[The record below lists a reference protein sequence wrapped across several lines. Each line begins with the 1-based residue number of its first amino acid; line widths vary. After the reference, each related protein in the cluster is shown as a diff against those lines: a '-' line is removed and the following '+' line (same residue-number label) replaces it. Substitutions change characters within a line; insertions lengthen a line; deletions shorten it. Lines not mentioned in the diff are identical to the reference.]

1 MYLMYVDESGDYGL
15 AGSPTSYLVLT
26 GLIVHELRWKDCSE
40 ELLTLRKRFR
50 DNFGLKLREEFHAS
64 NLVTRPGSLLRIKRH
79 KRLVM
84 IRQYADA
91 LANLRDLAVLNV
103 VVQKSGK
110 SDDYDVFSS
119 AWRALTQRFENT
131 LLCHNFP
138 GPANPDERG
147 LIISDHTDD
156 KKLIRLIREMRHYNP
171 VPHSRAYGSIGYRDM
186 PLKYLLE
193 DPNFRESAHSY
204 YIQSVDL
211 CAYLLYQWINPNNCM
226 RKKGGHAYFKRIEPI
241 LCKVAATRDPYGIVW
256 L

>member
-15 AGSPTSYLVLT
+15 AGSPTDYLILT
-26 GLIVHELRWKDCSE
+26 GLIVHELRWGDYLK
-40 ELLTLRKRFR
+40 ELLTLRRRLR
-50 DNFGLKLREEFHAS
+50 DNFGLRLHEEFHAS

-79 KRLVM
+79 KRLAM

-103 VVQKSGK
+103 VVKKSGK
-110 SDDYDVFSS
+110 SDDYDVFGN

-131 LLCHNFP
+131 LSYQNFP

-171 VPHSRAYGSIGYRDM
+171 VPHSTPYGSTGYRHM
-186 PLKYLLE
+186 PLKYLVE

-211 CAYLLYQWINPNNCM
+211 CAYLLHQWINPNKYM
-226 RKKGGHAYFKRIEPI
+226 RKKGGRAYFKRIEPI
-241 LCKVAATRDPYGIVW
+241 LCKVAARSDPYGIVR